1 MNANDTRKPRDI
13 TSQATLDIEP
23 RRFILH
29 IPVQPTALN
38 LDVDLSLSDAELS
51 ARPYRDIA
59 LTLKRQRPFD
69 VDSANAEWR
78 VAENR
83 LDITL

>member
-1 MNANDTRKPRDI
+1 
-13 TSQATLDIEP
+13 
-23 RRFILH
+23 
-29 IPVQPTALN
+29 
-38 LDVDLSLSDAELS
+38 
-51 ARPYRDIA
+51 